1 MAVWSTVEQGLAIT
15 ACSVAT
21 LRPLLKLV
29 RSRFPITEDSPP
41 THLEMSPRDP
51 SVTENNQHCPEST
64 SNTAVNSPMTGDT
77 NHTFKSPLEAPRLD
91 LIDTSETNSTRVDD
105 HSHTEPDDSGID
117 AEGFEWLSG
126 TIERTSSSILNRNLI

>member
-15 ACSVAT
+15 ACSLAT

-29 RSRFPITEDSPP
+29 RSRFPMTEDSPP
-41 THLEMSPRDP
+41 TDLEMSPRDP
-51 SVTENNQHCPEST
+51 SVTESNQRCPAST
-64 SNTAVNSPMTGDT
+64 SDTAVNSPMSGDT
-77 NHTFKSPLEAPRLD
+77 NHTFKRPLEAPRLD
-91 LIDTSETNSTRVDD
+91 LIDISATDSTTVES

-126 TIERTSSSILNRNLI
+126 TIERTSSSILNRTLI